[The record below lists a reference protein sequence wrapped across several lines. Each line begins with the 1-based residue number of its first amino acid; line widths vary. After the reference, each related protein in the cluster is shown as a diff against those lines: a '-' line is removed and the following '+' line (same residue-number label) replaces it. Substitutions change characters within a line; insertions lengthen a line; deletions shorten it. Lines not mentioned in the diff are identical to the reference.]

1 MTAYFQSGYRF
12 TSNALPGPGRR
23 APLPSLDG
31 ALGHHLDDGR
41 ALDLD
46 LDAARDLDADEGV
59 AHLRD
64 LAEHAARSHDLVA
77 LGERVDHGLV
87 LLLPLHLR
95 PDHDEVEHHEHEHQR
110 QHAA

>member
-12 TSNALPGPGRR
+12 IAALRGRDR
-23 APLPSLDG
+23 SRERSLDR

-46 LDAARDLDADEGV
+46 LDAVGDLYADEGI

-64 LAEHAARSHDLVA
+64 LAEDAARGDDLVA
-77 LGERVDHGLV
+77 LGERVDHRLV
-87 LLLPLHLR
+87 LLLTLHLR
-95 PDHDEVEHHEHEHQR
+95 PDHHEIEHDEH
-110 QHAA
+110 